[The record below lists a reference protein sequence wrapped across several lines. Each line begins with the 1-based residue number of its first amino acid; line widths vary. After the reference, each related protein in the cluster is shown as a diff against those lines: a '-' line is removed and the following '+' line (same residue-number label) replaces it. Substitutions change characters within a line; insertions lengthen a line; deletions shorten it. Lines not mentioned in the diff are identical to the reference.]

1 MNKAGEIG
9 RAISLL
15 PLKVGMNM
23 IQLHNISGTSFYLN
37 CDLIYRMEVNY
48 DTIIT
53 LTNMQ
58 KLIVQETPDEVVQK
72 VIEYRRQIHTHWR
85 EDKE

>member
-1 MNKAGEIG
+1 
-9 RAISLL
+9 
-15 PLKVGMNM
+15 M

-37 CDLIYRMEVNY
+37 CDLIYRIDVNY

-58 KLIVQETPDEVVQK
+58 KLIVKEKPEEVVNK
-72 VIEYRRQIHTHWR
+72 VIEYRRQIHLNWG
-85 EDKE
+85 EIKK

>member
-1 MNKAGEIG
+1 MPFHS
-9 RAISLL
+9 SL
-15 PLKVGMNM
+15 LKVGMNM
-23 IQLHNISGTSFYLN
+23 IELHNLSGTSFYLN

-58 KLIVQETPDEVVQK
+58 KLIVQEKPDEVVEK
-72 VIEYRRQIHTHWR
+72 IIAYRRKIQTYWR
-85 EDKE
+85 EDSK

>member
-1 MNKAGEIG
+1 MGEIG

-15 PLKVGMNM
+15 PLKAGTNM
-23 IQLHNISGTSFYLN
+23 IQLHNLSGTPFYLN

-53 LTNMQ
+53 LTNTQ

-72 VIEYRRQIHTHWR
+72 VIAYRRQIHTQWR

>member
-1 MNKAGEIG
+1 MPFHS
-9 RAISLL
+9 SL
-15 PLKVGMNM
+15 LKVGMNM
-23 IQLHNISGTSFYLN
+23 IELHNLSGTSFYLN

-58 KLIVQETPDEVVQK
+58 KLIVQEKPDEVVEK
-72 VIEYRRQIHTHWR
+72 IIAYRRKIQTYWS
-85 EDKE
+85 EDSE

>member
-1 MNKAGEIG
+1 MNEASEVDYS
-9 RAISLL
+9 ISLL
-15 PLKVGMNM
+15 PLKAGINI
-23 IQLHNISGTSFYLN
+23 IQLHNLSGTSFHLN
-37 CDLIYRMEVNY
+37 CDLIYKMEVNY

-58 KLIVQETPDEVVQK
+58 KVIVRETPDEVVQK

-85 EDKE
+85 EEKE

>member
-1 MNKAGEIG
+1 
-9 RAISLL
+9 
-15 PLKVGMNM
+15 M
-23 IQLHNISGTSFYLN
+23 IELHNLSGTSFYLN

-58 KLIVQETPDEVVQK
+58 KLIVQEKPDEVVEK
-72 VIEYRRQIHTHWR
+72 IIAYRRKIQTYWS
-85 EDKE
+85 EDSE